1 MPMHVVG
8 AFRCCQ
14 ESICATLNPALPHFL
29 QAEFS
34 MSYFSKICS
43 RLTSAVLAMGI
54 VSVLAAA
61 PTRSAAAA
69 DTGTLEAGHLKVAM
83 AATYPPFESVQSG
96 KIVGSDPDFGNLLA
110 KQLGVTVSF
119 EDAKFST
126 LILGLTAHRYDAI
139 ISGMYITPERT
150 AQAAAV
156 PYAQTSSAI
165 LVTAASGLKPRKPED
180 LCGMHIGIVSGTVYL
195 PKLRELSAGYCKTAG
210 KGEINIAE
218 YPTTAEAIQ
227 AMLSNNVQA
236 GMQVANT
243 AYALAAKSSGRILIS
258 STDVI
263 YPQVIG
269 IYVRKDNTALIQT
282 IAKGIEGMKQSGEL
296 DKWLKDNHLYMAPAS
311 VN

>member
-1 MPMHVVG
+1 
-8 AFRCCQ
+8 
-14 ESICATLNPALPHFL
+14 
-29 QAEFS
+29 
-34 MSYFSKICS
+34 MSYLSPMRH
-43 RLTSAVLAMGI
+43 RLTGAVLA
-54 VSVLAAA
+54 VSAISALIGVPHGAHAAA
-61 PTRSAAAA
+61 EAGNL
-69 DTGTLEAGHLKVAM
+69 GTLTAGHLKVAM
-83 AATYPPFESVQSG
+83 AATYPPFETVQSG

-126 LILGLTAHRYDAI
+126 LILGLTARRYDAI

-150 AQAAAV
+150 AQAAAI

-165 LVTAASGLKPRKPED
+165 LVTAASGLKPKTPED
-180 LCGMHIGIVSGTVYL
+180 LCGMHIGIVSGTAYL
-195 PKLRELSAGYCKTAG
+195 PKLRELSASYCKSSG
-210 KGEINIAE
+210 KGDINISE

-243 AYALAAKSSGRILIS
+243 AYALAARSNGRILIS

-282 IAKGIEGMKQSGEL
+282 ITKGIEGMKQSGAL

-311 VN
+311 AN